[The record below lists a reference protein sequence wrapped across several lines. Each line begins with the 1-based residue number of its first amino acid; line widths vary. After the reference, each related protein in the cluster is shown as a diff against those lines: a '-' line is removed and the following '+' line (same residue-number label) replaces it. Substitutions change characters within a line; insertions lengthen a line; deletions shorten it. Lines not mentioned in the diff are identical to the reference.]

1 MKVNE
6 EMAPP
11 VSSPPPP
18 PPPPPYLAP
27 PPPWGYQ
34 PPRRS
39 PVEGFAIAGLVLGI
53 VGLFS
58 GWLWVITPILGVVF
72 SSVALK
78 KIADAPVNQPKGG
91 KGMAIAG
98 LICGIVG
105 TLMYGLMFAIVL
117 ATR

>member
-1 MKVNE
+1 
-6 EMAPP
+6 
-11 VSSPPPP
+11 
-18 PPPPPYLAP
+18 
-27 PPPWGYQ
+27 
-34 PPRRS
+34 
-39 PVEGFAIAGLVLGI
+39 
-53 VGLFS
+53 
-58 GWLWVITPILGVVF
+58 VVF